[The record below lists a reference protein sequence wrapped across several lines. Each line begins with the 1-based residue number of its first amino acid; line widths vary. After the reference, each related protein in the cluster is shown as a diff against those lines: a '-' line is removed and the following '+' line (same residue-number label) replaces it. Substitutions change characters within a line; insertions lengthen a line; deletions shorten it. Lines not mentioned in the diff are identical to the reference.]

1 MKKAFTLIELIAVLV
16 VLAIL
21 ALIVTPLVMNIIRKA
36 RISADKR
43 SIDAYGK
50 SVEIAIASYLLDE
63 GKFPKDIS
71 ELKIEYSGNSVN
83 CETIQMNPDSTVYLE
98 KCKINGKV
106 VDYTYGIDKIIKY
119 KKYQVGDCE
128 ADGTYVNYKNQKWC
142 VVKDSSIYDD
152 YVTLIK
158 EIPLSEHETSGMTG
172 YGAIRTTESG
182 KYGYD
187 VYIRQHW
194 FYTSL
199 ECGFQTPW
207 QPETINETNC
217 INDYNQSHIKQKVDL
232 YAQRL
237 DLDNLKEV
245 EGYKIRLITKE
256 ELENLGIV
264 DGRFTEE
271 TIPWVKIGP
280 SYWTMTKEEGSNK
293 KVYVVDLYYGVIPV
307 TVYGDTYAYR
317 YAYTRPVINLYKN
330 AIEE

>member
-271 TIPWVKIGP
+271 TIP
-280 SYWTMTKEEGSNK
+280 
-293 KVYVVDLYYGVIPV
+293 
-307 TVYGDTYAYR
+307 
-317 YAYTRPVINLYKN
+317 
-330 AIEE
+330 